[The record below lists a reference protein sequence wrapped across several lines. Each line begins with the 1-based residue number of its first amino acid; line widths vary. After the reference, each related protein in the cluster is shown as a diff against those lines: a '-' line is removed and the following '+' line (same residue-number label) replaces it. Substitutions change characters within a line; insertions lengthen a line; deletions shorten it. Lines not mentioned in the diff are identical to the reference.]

1 MGRTGKKL
9 IHTYEAETRETEK
22 AVLKPLERALENKEI
37 LPGKHSYMLEE
48 TLDERKKYID
58 DLAGDLE
65 EITREIIRTE
75 SFKDLLP
82 LLGTK
87 YAIERTLLAE
97 ERNILAEKRNFMGE
111 TRTKASVK
119 RTEFSEKRSGL
130 AGIRTALAKRR
141 SFLAEKRT
149 VMAQQRSLLA
159 KARTELAFIRTGVA
173 FVALATGLIR
183 YFGVGWW
190 TFLDAS
196 ILILGLIMVITG
208 IYYYLPTR
216 KREVGLLQVMRE
228 KEEELMRKRPRIL
241 IIDTDPAICDLLK
254 VFFKNENYEVEAY
267 IDPFIARQRMESMQF
282 DIVITGLMLEN
293 ISGDKIVHLLHRLS
307 PETPVIMISF
317 MPPSEESIVNIKDEI
332 FAFFPK
338 PLDLKALSKSV
349 KKAIFEKFLT

>member
-1 MGRTGKKL
+1 MNNKETDKL
-9 IHTYEAETRETEK
+9 EPEIEETDT
-22 AVLKPLERALENKEI
+22 AILKPLESALKVKEI
-37 LPGKHSYMLEE
+37 LPGTQSYMLDE
-48 TLDERKKYID
+48 TLDDRREYIE
-58 DLAGDLE
+58 DLSGDLE
-65 EITREIIRTE
+65 EISREIFKTKA
-75 SFKDLLP
+75 FKDLMP

-97 ERNILAEKRNFMGE
+97 ERNILAEKRNLMGE
-111 TRTKASVK
+111 KRTKASVK

-130 AGIRTALAKRR
+130 AGVRTALSKRR
-141 SFLAEKRT
+141 SFLSEKRT

-183 YFGVGWW
+183 YFGIGWW

-196 ILILGLIMVITG
+196 ILLIGLIMVFTG

-216 KREVGLLQVMRE
+216 KREVGILQVIRE
-228 KEEELMRKRPRIL
+228 KEEELMKKKPRIL
-241 IIDTDPAICDLLK
+241 IIDTDPEICDLLK

-267 IDPFIARQRMESMQF
+267 IDPFIAKQRMESMQF

-307 PETPVIMISF
+307 PETPVIIISF
-317 MPPSEESIVNIKDEI
+317 MPPSEESIVNIRDEI
-332 FAFFPK
+332 FDFFQK